1 MFLIFIVIFIL
12 MLLFSCS
19 VVSNSLHPMDCST
32 SGFPVL
38 HHLPE
43 FAQIH
48 AHGINDAIQS
58 SYPLSPRFLAIS
70 VSHHQGLFQ

>member
-1 MFLIFIVIFIL
+1 
-12 MLLFSCS
+12 
-19 VVSNSLHPMDCST
+19 MDCST

-38 HHLPE
+38 HHLLE

-70 VSHHQGLFQ
+70 VSHHRGLFQ